1 MQWDFPGS
9 PVVRTLRFHC
19 RAHRNHPWRGKSYP
33 TCYAAWPKK
42 KKSNALSRCDERQLY
57 STPKPCPNGIFR
69 RTWTPLPAFHQ
80 SNPLAGPLSRLKH
93 HTCTFWKASQ
103 LSRTLTVVTTLA
115 VRGDANASVYL
126 TDSYTGVRSK
136 PRAKQ
141 ALLNRQAA
149 PKGMRDSHPYKQSL
163 KVSPLRKTSHSQL
176 LPNHSALT
184 NTPNSLEMPGIKHSP
199 GPVHQRSV

>member
-1 MQWDFPGS
+1 MWWKTTLFDSKTLPKQDFQKDLNSSACLS
-9 PVVRTLRFHC
+9 PVQPLGRSPFQIKTSHMHLLES
-19 RAHRNHPWRGKSYP
+19 KP
-33 TCYAAWPKK
+33 TF
-42 KKSNALSRCDERQLY
+42 
-57 STPKPCPNGIFR
+57 PN
-69 RTWTPLPAFHQ
+69 PDSH
-80 SNPLAGPLSRLKH
+80 H
-93 HTCTFWKASQ
+93 HTSF
-103 LSRTLTVVTTLA
+103 
-115 VRGDANASVYL
+115 RGDANASVYL

-199 GPVHQRSV
+199 GPVHQKSV